1 MPFYLVN
8 SRYSERPSSAEPSAK
23 LYRGNDFPDLDL
35 TADEIAFLNSE
46 VIQVPKIDQNSPGPS
61 SSKSTSPIRQSLI
74 IISTQMLILKII
86 CPKRC
91 MFAKA
96 FCPVRQTLKSVF

>member
-61 SSKSTSPIRQSLI
+61 SSKSTSPISDDSSKEDEARPIPRAVNDVIDLTSPVQNPA
-74 IISTQMLILKII
+74 
-86 CPKRC
+86 PKR
-91 MFAKA
+91 
-96 FCPVRQTLKSVF
+96 